1 MNLHIPD
8 DVVFRDLAG
17 EAVLL
22 NLSTGTYYGLDAVGT
37 RIWHLLAD
45 HGTTEEIVKTLLDEF
60 EVEENQLRRDVDD
73 LIRQL
78 IDKGLLKTDAQKT
91 PSAR

>member
-1 MNLHIPD
+1 MNIHIPD

-37 RIWHLLAD
+37 RIWHLLAAQ
-45 HGTTEEIVKTLLDEF
+45 GTTEEVVNTLLDEF
-60 EVEENQLRRDVDD
+60 EVEESQLRRDVDD

-78 IDKGLLKTDAQKT
+78 LDKGLLKTDAQKT
-91 PSAR
+91 PSSR

>member
-22 NLSTGTYYGLDAVGT
+22 NLSAGTYYGLDAVGT